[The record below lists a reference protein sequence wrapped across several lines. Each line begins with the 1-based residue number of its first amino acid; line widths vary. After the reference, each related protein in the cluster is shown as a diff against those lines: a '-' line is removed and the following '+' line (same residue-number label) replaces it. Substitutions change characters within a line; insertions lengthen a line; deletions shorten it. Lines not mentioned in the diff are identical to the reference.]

1 MKRFIAILGV
11 FIICVITANLVIG
24 IDQANSSG
32 TNKPMTRA
40 DGSKWQIGYCESEKF
55 ITYPQT
61 LVAVVKGLEETG
73 WLNDL
78 KGFDQVTNSGDSK
91 VIWHWLATREVSP
104 YIDFVDDACYNLR
117 DADVDK
123 EALIDRLKN
132 KKDIDLMLV
141 MGAAA
146 GNLLSNADHETNIF
160 VFAASNA
167 VRSGIIAS
175 VEDSGKDNVW
185 AHMDE
190 QRFTRQTKA
199 FYDIVKFKKLGMVYE
214 DSDAARVYSAVNEV
228 ESLARE
234 KGFEIVRYHVKE
246 PLSPEEYPRYYQE
259 VQVAYNELAQQVDAV
274 YVTIA
279 SLESEKLPVLL
290 QPFYEHKIPVFSQ
303 LGNIEVENGAL
314 ITVSVMDE
322 VNIGRFGAD
331 IISKCLLGAKPRDLE
346 QSFQSAPK
354 ISLNAKVA
362 DRIGFKLPFELAIVV
377 DEVYQTIGKE

>member
-1 MKRFIAILGV
+1 MKRFIVILGV
-11 FIICVITANLVIG
+11 LITCIITANLVLG

-32 TNKPMTRA
+32 TNQPIAKA
-40 DGSKWQIGYCESEKF
+40 DGSKWRIAYCESEKF

-61 LVAVVKGLEETG
+61 LVAIVKGLQELGWVNNLEE
-73 WLNDL
+73 
-78 KGFDQVTNSGDSK
+78 FDQIANGSDSK
-91 VIWHWLATREVSP
+91 AIWNWLATREVSP

-117 DADVDK
+117 DADFDEETLV
-123 EALIDRLKN
+123 DRLKN

-141 MGAAA
+141 MGASA
-146 GNLLSNADHETNIF
+146 GNMLSNADHDTNIF

-175 VEDSGKDNVW
+175 VEDSGKDNLW

-199 FYDIVKFKKLGMVYE
+199 FYDIVKFKKVGMVYE
-214 DSDAARVYSAVNEV
+214 DSDSARIYSAVNEM
-228 ESLARE
+228 ESLAQV

-246 PLSPEEYPRYYQE
+246 PLSPEEYPIYYQE
-259 VQVAYNELAQQVDAV
+259 VQDAYNELAQQVDAM

-354 ISLNAKVA
+354 ISLNASVA
-362 DRIGFKLPFELAIVV
+362 DRIGFKLPFKLAIVV
-377 DEVYQTIGKE
+377 DEVYQTIGKK